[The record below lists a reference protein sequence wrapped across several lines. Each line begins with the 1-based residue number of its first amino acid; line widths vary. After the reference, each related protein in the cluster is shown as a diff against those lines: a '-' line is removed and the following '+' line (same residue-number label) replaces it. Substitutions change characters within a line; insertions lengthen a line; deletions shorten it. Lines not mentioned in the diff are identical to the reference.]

1 MSTDLVKASPADIEK
16 VIIGGDLSKL
26 SPQERTSYYMSVCD
40 SLNLNP
46 LTKPFEYINLN
57 GKLTLYA
64 TRNCAEQ
71 LRKNNG
77 VSVTEMTQQT
87 IGDVLMITVKGVD
100 KTGRSD
106 VASGAVCLGN
116 LKGEALCNAY
126 LKCETK
132 AKRRLTLSICGL
144 GMLDE
149 TEVDSIPNARKV
161 DHPAPQAEQLPA
173 PVPSRPKFGQ
183 VIKSALNEYPQP
195 IPAFTSTIFN
205 TMSKFYRELDGLEDQ
220 NWKMQGEA
228 MAKLYDSM
236 DDSEKD
242 EVIATIRDLAMIK
255 DKFPEAELV
264 EA

>member
-1 MSTDLVKASPADIEK
+1 M
-16 VIIGGDLSKL
+16 
-26 SPQERTSYYMSVCD
+26 
-40 SLNLNP
+40 
-46 LTKPFEYINLN
+46 
-57 GKLTLYA
+57 
-64 TRNCAEQ
+64 
-71 LRKNNG
+71 
-77 VSVTEMTQQT
+77 
-87 IGDVLMITVKGVD
+87 
-100 KTGRSD
+100 
-106 VASGAVCLGN
+106 ASGAVCLGS

-161 DHPAPQAEQLPA
+161 DHPAPQAEQLP
-173 PVPSRPKFGQ
+173 PPSSRPKFGHI
-183 VIKSALNEYPQP
+183 IKAALVDYPQP
-195 IPAFTSTIFN
+195 VPALTSTIFN

-242 EVIATIRDLAMIK
+242 EVIATIRDLAAIK
-255 DKFPEAELV
+255 SPETEPELV

>member
-1 MSTDLVKASPADIEK
+1 MSTDLVKTSPADIEK

-26 SPQERTSYYMSVCD
+26 SPQERTTYYMSVCE
-40 SLNLNP
+40 SLGLNP

-87 IGDVLMITVKGVD
+87 IGDVLMITVKGID

-161 DHPAPQAEQLPA
+161 DHPAPQAEQLP
-173 PVPSRPKFGQ
+173 PPSSRPKFGV
-183 VIKSALNEYPQP
+183 VIKTVLNDYPQP
-195 IPAFTSTIFN
+195 AADLTMTVYDA
-205 TMSKFYRELDGLEDQ
+205 MSKFYRELDGLQEKG
-220 NWKMQGEA
+220 WKAQGEA

-242 EVIATIRDLAMIK
+242 EIIATIRDLAAVK
-255 DKFPEAELV
+255 DKFPEAELI

>member
-1 MSTDLVKASPADIEK
+1 MSTDIAKVSPADIEK

-26 SPQERTSYYMSVCD
+26 SPQERTSYYMSVCE

-161 DHPAPQAEQLPA
+161 DHPAPQAEQLP
-173 PVPSRPKFGQ
+173 PPSSRPKFGHI
-183 VIKSALNEYPQP
+183 IKAALVDYPQP
-195 IPAFTSTIFN
+195 VPALTSTIFN

-220 NWKMQGEA
+220 SWKMQGEA

-242 EVIATIRDLAMIK
+242 EVIATIRDLAAIK
-255 DKFPEAELV
+255 SPETEPELV